1 MYRASA
7 DRIHLHYSKRDPTKS
22 ESREVTRQ
30 DRVKFSQLVQQLTS
44 DQLGQLVSLLQKS
57 CPDALNEVSLVLHRL
72 SRDTQLYDL
81 AAHFQEDGDELE
93 IEINNIDGTTLLQ
106 CNAYANDCIVNNGN
120 AKKKK
125 AR

>member
-1 MYRASA
+1 M
-7 DRIHLHYSKRDPTKS
+7 
-22 ESREVTRQ
+22 
-30 DRVKFSQLVQQLTS
+30 
-44 DQLGQLVSLLQKS
+44 GQLVSLLQKS